1 MTMSAAPCLTLCC
14 RRRLLLAML
23 AALLFVFSG
32 CRQNGAGQ
40 GDASGSASVEDP
52 ARPVEQKIE
61 RGPLQVRL
69 SLDRSRLDI
78 TETAVLRLEAEA
90 PEDYAVELPK
100 FDEGTGQFMK
110 PDVRFETPRLTERNT
125 MLYAREYVLEPMIA
139 AEHVIQPMAFQFTAK
154 AAAPG
159 EQDKVHT
166 VETEKIPIEVTMPP
180 EEVWQKLDI
189 DDAPSLVPAERLAP
203 PARAAR
209 WWWGAVAAMA
219 IALGAF
225 LLWRR
230 RQRQAEEAP
239 PIPPHVLALAALREL
254 IAEDLVG
261 RGERKAFYNRIS
273 AILREYIEN
282 RFQLR
287 APEQT
292 TEEFLDGLGRSGDAL
307 AKTHK
312 DLLADFLQ
320 HCDLVKFAA
329 HHPEDKEVQA
339 TFDACKKFIVE
350 TASVPAEGATP

>member
-1 MTMSAAPCLTLCC
+1 
-14 RRRLLLAML
+14 ML

-69 SLDRSRLDI
+69 ILDRSRLDI

-166 VETEKIPIEVTMPP
+166 VETEKIPIEVTTPRGKSGNIPMSTM
-180 EEVWQKLDI
+180 LRHSSRR
-189 DDAPSLVPAERLAP
+189 ATCA
-203 PARAAR
+203 ARCAAR
-209 WWWGAVAAMA
+209 WWWGAVAAMQ
-219 IALGAF
+219 IARGA
-225 LLWRR
+225 LPAWRR
-230 RQRQAEEAP
+230 ANAGEEAP
-239 PIPPHVLALAALREL
+239 PIGPCPTALAALREL
-254 IAEDLVG
+254 IAEDLVAAAS
-261 RGERKAFYNRIS
+261 EK
-273 AILREYIEN
+273 LL
-282 RFQLR
+282 Q
-287 APEQT
+287 
-292 TEEFLDGLGRSGDAL
+292 RSC
-307 AKTHK
+307 H
-312 DLLADFLQ
+312 
-320 HCDLVKFAA
+320 
-329 HHPEDKEVQA
+329 
-339 TFDACKKFIVE
+339 
-350 TASVPAEGATP
+350 

>member
-209 WWWGAVAAMA
+209 WWWGAVA
-219 IALGAF
+219 
-225 LLWRR
+225 
-230 RQRQAEEAP
+230 
-239 PIPPHVLALAALREL
+239 
-254 IAEDLVG
+254 
-261 RGERKAFYNRIS
+261 
-273 AILREYIEN
+273 
-282 RFQLR
+282 
-287 APEQT
+287 
-292 TEEFLDGLGRSGDAL
+292 
-307 AKTHK
+307 
-312 DLLADFLQ
+312 
-320 HCDLVKFAA
+320 
-329 HHPEDKEVQA
+329 
-339 TFDACKKFIVE
+339 
-350 TASVPAEGATP
+350 